1 MPHYNQLVD
10 YFSDPK
16 SKNYRSD
23 IVIGKINGDENAK
36 ISEMYGVDQYPTLVF
51 FAPDSSSFP
60 FVYPFKHKFSDMH
73 KFVEIH
79 AVKQTSESQ
88 EIDPAK
94 LEESCKQI
102 AKKKVDEALDLYQKE
117 LTSQG
122 LLINASKKKY
132 FADLET
138 KVEELV
144 SKVSEIH
151 SGHGEKENEET
162 TKLKEELERLKK
174 EDHKTQEK
182 QQSATELIE
191 AEKKLREKLLE
202 DNTKKFEQILAGVQ
216 NKLDDIQATM
226 NEHDLVKM
234 KQENQPRN
242 SQSPDKNHQTE
253 AIEEENHQEAKVS
266 DGSSSGE
273 CNDSF
278 AFSWIAKYF
287 ITFLAGISCMALYQR
302 LNSLD
307 GIVKVIKDI

>member
-1 MPHYNQLVD
+1 M
-10 YFSDPK
+10 
-16 SKNYRSD
+16 
-23 IVIGKINGDENAK
+23 
-36 ISEMYGVDQYPTLVF
+36 
-51 FAPDSSSFP
+51 
-60 FVYPFKHKFSDMH
+60 
-73 KFVEIH
+73 
-79 AVKQTSESQ
+79 
-88 EIDPAK
+88 
-94 LEESCKQI
+94 
-102 AKKKVDEALDLYQKE
+102 DEALDLYQKE

-234 KQENQPRN
+234 KQEN
-242 SQSPDKNHQTE
+242 
-253 AIEEENHQEAKVS
+253 
-266 DGSSSGE
+266 
-273 CNDSF
+273 
-278 AFSWIAKYF
+278 
-287 ITFLAGISCMALYQR
+287 
-302 LNSLD
+302 
-307 GIVKVIKDI
+307 